1 MSTPARLSAIP
12 LHFQGSYHLAR
23 RREDLAQSLIA
34 PSSDSLK
41 GALAAAWVRLQGPGL
56 PLGAALDF
64 LRSFQISSAFPCHT
78 DADGQRHYQLPV
90 PIGAWPPPNLRQ
102 DKQARKQQFLDQ
114 KDFESWYLGV
124 GDLGNVIL
132 NAAKRSEE
140 SGVGLDVESTQDSL
154 SLSNSLSNSLS
165 HSLQTRI
172 QSARPWAGEK
182 DARPFLTERRSFAD
196 SQGLYFLLACDNPAR
211 RAEVLSALDL
221 LGDQGLGSAKS
232 VGGGHFRAGP
242 PEDWHCP
249 APAPG
254 LPLAYMA
261 LGRFLPAPAYQALLP
276 TQVLSYRL
284 CSGGGFSAGAAGGL
298 HRQLRRSAW
307 LLGEGSLF
315 AEDPSAHG
323 TQLDLAPDHAP
334 HPIYRD
340 GACLFLPI
348 HRPAF
353 LPLNPHPHA

>member
-56 PLGAALDF
+56 APGAVLDF

-78 DADGQRHYQLPV
+78 APDGQRHYQLPV
-90 PIGAWPPPNLRQ
+90 PIGAWPPPNLRH

-114 KDFESWYLGV
+114 GDFEKWLLGV
-124 GDLGNVIL
+124 RGLGLGVSL
-132 NAAKRSEE
+132 DDENA
-140 SGVGLDVESTQDSL
+140 QDSL
-154 SLSNSLSNSLS
+154 SHSHSHSLS

-182 DARPFLTERRSFAD
+182 DARSFLTERRSFAEQ
-196 SQGLYFLLACDNPAR
+196 QGLYFLLACEDPVR

-242 PEDWHCP
+242 PEEWHCP

-276 TQVLSYRL
+276 AQVLSYRL
-284 CSGGGFSAGAAGGL
+284 CSGGGFSAGASGGL

-348 HRPAF
+348 CRPVF
-353 LPLNPHPHA
+353 LPANPQAHA